1 MIATQNL
8 TEQEI
13 QARIL
18 YRDAMM
24 LVLDKPAGIA
34 VHATGHDKLALDQS
48 FHFLQFGLP
57 RKPELA
63 HRLDR
68 GTSGCLVLG
77 RHRQA
82 LIKLGK
88 MFENKKIE
96 KTYLAV
102 VVGVPA
108 EREGI
113 INRPILK
120 TGHGALWTLRLDP
133 EGQESITH
141 YKTLATDGTLSLL
154 EMSPKTGR
162 THQLRLHAAYA
173 LGCPIVGDP
182 FYSKSG
188 DFSRPVPKGQ
198 AIPRKEKLA
207 QPRYTEAE
215 QADPYSAAHSPI
227 LLHAHTIE
235 IPLYSS
241 KPPIRV
247 EAPLPPTMQAAITKI
262 RENAQP

>member
-1 MIATQNL
+1 MTAIRNL
-8 TEQEI
+8 TEAEI
-13 QARIL
+13 QSRVL

-24 LVLDKPAGIA
+24 LVLNKPAGIA

-48 FHFLQFGLP
+48 FHHLQFGLP
-57 RKPELA
+57 KAPALA

-88 MFENKKIE
+88 LFETKKIE
-96 KTYLAV
+96 KTYKAV

-108 EREGI
+108 EKEGI
-113 INRPILK
+113 IARPILK
-120 TGHGALWTLRLDP
+120 SGHGSLWTLSLDP
-133 EGQESITH
+133 AGQEAVTH
-141 YKTLATDGTLSLL
+141 YRILQTNGTLSLL

-188 DFSRPVPKGQ
+188 SF
-198 AIPRKEKLA
+198 AIPIKPG
-207 QPRYTEAE
+207 QVVPRLSLTERTMVNEAAL
-215 QADPYSAAHSPI
+215 ADPYSSAHYPMM
-227 LLHAHTIE
+227 LHAASIT
-235 IPLYSS
+235 IPLQPS
-241 KPPIRV
+241 KPAIHV
-247 EAPLPPTMQAAITKI
+247 EAPLPVPIAKLIEQLAA
-262 RENAQP
+262 